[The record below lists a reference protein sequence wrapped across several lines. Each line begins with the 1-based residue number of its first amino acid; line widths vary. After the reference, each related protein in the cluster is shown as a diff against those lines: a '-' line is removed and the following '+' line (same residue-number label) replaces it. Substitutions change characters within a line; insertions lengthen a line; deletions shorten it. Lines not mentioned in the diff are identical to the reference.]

1 MNRLRFMVVCTL
13 GITSSFLFAQQPYS
27 NSSRADGDGVAQAPE
42 QLRRVAPPALDMT
55 PEQLELRADS
65 LRAQKAFADAL
76 DYYREAI
83 KKHPT
88 AVLYNKA
95 GMSQLLMLRYDDAKK
110 DFERATKMDSTYP
123 DAFNNLGVAY
133 YGKHNYKKAI
143 KYYEQALKINEESA
157 SFHSNLGT
165 AFFSKKEFDK
175 AVREYM
181 RALEIDPEVFERQSK
196 NGLSAR
202 MASIEDRAYYSY
214 VVAKTFASRGDADH
228 CLLYLKKAIEEGYPV
243 TTKFYGDPE
252 FEKVKQDPRIVGLLN
267 AKPTPLPN

>member
-1 MNRLRFMVVCTL
+1 MNRFRFMCAFAL
-13 GITSSFLFAQQPYS
+13 ISSLALAQQPYS
-27 NSSRADGDGVAQAPE
+27 SSPRTDGDGVAQAPE
-42 QLRRVAPPALDMT
+42 QLRRVAPPAADMT

-123 DAFNNLGVAY
+123 DALNNLGVAY

-243 TTKFYGDPE
+243 TTKISADPE
-252 FEKVKQDPRIVGLLN
+252 FDKVKTDPRIVSLLST
-267 AKPTPLPN
+267 KPTPLPN